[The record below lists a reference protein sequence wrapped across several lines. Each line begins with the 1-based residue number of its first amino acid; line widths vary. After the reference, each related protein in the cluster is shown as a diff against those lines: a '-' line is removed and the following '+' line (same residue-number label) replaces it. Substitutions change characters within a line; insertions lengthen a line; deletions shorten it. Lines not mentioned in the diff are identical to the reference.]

1 MKVLIV
7 GAGKFGYKLAEE
19 MLVNDIDVTV
29 MDTNSKIL
37 ERIDNQLDV
46 LTVKANGVQLEM
58 LRKLNIQNYDLT
70 VAVTNSDETNIVI
83 CSVVKKLGCKKTI
96 ARVRNPEYV
105 EELKFIKEKMEIDY
119 AVNPELAVAT
129 EISRYLLKRYS
140 FYTSEFVRGKV
151 SMIDFNVNNKPG
163 FIGKKLFELTGLD
176 GLLIAA
182 ISRDEELIIPYGDTI
197 INENDTLYIIGE
209 KKEISNLV
217 DQSKNIKY
225 NRHLKRVMILGGG
238 KIGYYL
244 ANRLIQEGIR
254 VKIIEQNIDRSEY
267 LSEKLEKALIING
280 DGSDINLLEEEDIK
294 EMDALVCVTGFDEVN
309 LLMSLLA
316 KQSGVEEVISKVS
329 KPNYARII
337 RKLGVDVALNPINI
351 SVSNILKFIRG
362 GRVLSVSLL
371 LGNQAEVLEIIASE
385 DLSIIGKPIKKL
397 NLPKGI
403 NIGAISHEGKVIIPD
418 GDTIIY
424 PNDRL
429 VIFCLKSEI
438 QAVEPFIKPK
448 RSFLSRGRNI

>member
-151 SMIDFNVNNKPG
+151 SMIDFNVNNKPEL
-163 FIGKKLFELTGLD
+163 IGKKLFELTGLD

-448 RSFLSRGRNI
+448 RRFLSRGRNI

>member
-448 RSFLSRGRNI
+448 RRFLSRGRNI

>member
-1 MKVLIV
+1 MKALIV
-7 GAGKFGYKLAEE
+7 GVGKFGYKLTEE

-46 LTVKANGVQLEM
+46 LTIKANGVQLEM
-58 LRKLNIQNYDLT
+58 LRKLNIETYDLT
-70 VAVTNSDETNIVI
+70 IAVTNSDETNIVI

-105 EELKFIKEKMEIDY
+105 EELKFIREKMEIDY
-119 AVNPELAVAT
+119 LVNPELAIAT

-151 SMIDFNVNNKPG
+151 SMIDFDVNHRPE
-163 FIGKKLFELTGLD
+163 FVHKKVSELTGLD

-182 ISRDEELIIPYGDTI
+182 ISREEDLIIPYGETKI
-197 INENDTLYIIGE
+197 QENDTLYMIG
-209 KKEISNLV
+209 KKNEISNFV
-217 DQSKNIKY
+217 DQFQHIKH
-225 NRHLKRVMILGGG
+225 NKHLRKVMILGGG

-244 ANRLIQEGIR
+244 ADRLDREGIR
-254 VKIIEQNIDRSEY
+254 VKIIEQSIERSEY

-280 DGSDINLLEEEDIK
+280 DGSDINLLEEEDLP

-362 GRVLSVSLL
+362 GRVISVSLL

-429 VIFCLKSEI
+429 VIFCLKSELH
-438 QAVEPFIKPK
+438 AVELFIRSKRKFPF
-448 RSFLSRGRNI
+448 